1 MSDVIALHSPLFLL
15 AGGLL
20 LAAVAYVAWRR
31 HMVRGAER
39 DVFRTFGTD
48 AKSALKRFALPP
60 VDLSKP
66 IASDAHWR
74 AIRAHAGDAA
84 YHLAV
89 DSVHGRYRFVS
100 NPMLLSNTLQET
112 MARYGLPFREA
123 MLRVAED
130 DGLGH
135 R

>member
-1 MSDVIALHSPLFLL
+1 MLRS
-15 AGGLL
+15 
-20 LAAVAYVAWRR
+20 
-31 HMVRGAER
+31 AER
-39 DVFRTFGTD
+39 DVFRTFGAD
-48 AKSALKRFALPP
+48 AKSALRRFALLSTP
-60 VDLSKP
+60 VDLTKP
-66 IASDAHWR
+66 IASDTHWR
-74 AIRAHAGDAA
+74 AIRAHAADAA

-89 DSVHGRYRFVS
+89 DSVRGRYQFVS